1 MSSPAALSQKRVK
14 EPSKDSQSG
23 KILEELRAI
32 RRVGGDWLCAITFQK
47 MFIPTYSQRVRDLR
61 RMGHTIHS
69 RPCNDHEWWDHQH
82 SGQVAMYMYE
92 PPSNL
97 FVMSESK

>member
-1 MSSPAALSQKRVK
+1 MSSPTLLGQQRVK
-14 EPSKDSQSG
+14 EPSKDSQAG
-23 KILEELRAI
+23 RILEELKAI
-32 RRVGGDWLCAITFQK
+32 HRVGGDWLCAITFQK

-82 SGQVAMYMYE
+82 NGQVAMYMYE
-92 PPSNL
+92 QPSNL
-97 FVMSESK
+97 FTYTESK